1 MRVDATRLTQ
11 LALGYWP
18 ARALSAAAELGVI
31 ALLAEEPCSAGQVA
45 ERLGLRSPAVLDLLD
60 ALVGLGVLGREG
72 DAYRSLL
79 DVDPEALADEAAGFR
94 AWADLPEV
102 LRTGRP
108 VFDGVPDRAVLEAM
122 AEVTAP
128 AHASVAALV
137 APGERVTDVGGGA
150 GRLAA
155 ILAERGA
162 AVTTFDRFEP
172 DVPGVTVVVGD
183 FFVDDVPPSDT
194 AVLCLVLL
202 DWSTEDKRRLL
213 ERVAASTRRILVV
226 DRMGEPERPTATF
239 ELLRQLH
246 LLVTVGDAF
255 HYEPAALAGWLAEVG
270 FAAGEPVE
278 LPGGL
283 TLVEGRAG

>member
-1 MRVDATRLTQ
+1 VDATRLTQ

-18 ARALSAAAELGVI
+18 ARALSAAAELGVLD
-31 ALLAEEPCSAGQVA
+31 LLAEAPCSADEVA
-45 ERLGLRSPAVLDLLD
+45 SRLGLRSAAVPDLLD
-60 ALVGLGVLGREG
+60 ALVALGVLVRDERG
-72 DAYRSLL
+72 YRSLL
-79 DVDPEALADEAAGFR
+79 GDPSLLRAEAAGYR
-94 AWADLPEV
+94 AWADLPAA
-102 LRTGRP
+102 LREGRP
-108 VFDGVPDRAVLEAM
+108 VFADGPD
-122 AEVTAP
+122 AEVLRALGEVAVP
-128 AHASVAALV
+128 AHPAIAALV
-137 APGERVTDVGGGA
+137 EPWERVTDVGGGS
-150 GRLAA
+150 GLLARA
-155 ILAERGA
+155 LAERGA
-162 AVTTFDRFEP
+162 VVTTFDRHRPSVE
-172 DVPGVTVVVGD
+172 GVEVVVGD
-183 FFVDDVPPSDT
+183 FFADDLPPSDT